1 MYRSGETSCSISAIG
16 NKGASASGPT
26 GSRVPG
32 CSGGGGGE
40 GRSGTTLYHCR
51 GSCDS
56 CRTYLTWLS
65 MDASGGQGGN
75 VINATLVH
83 LPAPG
88 YIRLLAEAAAA
99 ENERA
104 AAGKSPSEAARE
116 LLLAANRDVV
126 SEQGW
131 AQLLVEFRVHAAR
144 DPVLN
149 RRYAEAHGRTV
160 AHLAALVAGLHDRAG
175 TSPAV
180 PPQ

>member
-1 MYRSGETSCSISAIG
+1 MYRSGETSCWISAMG
-16 NKGASASGPT
+16 NRGASASGPT

-51 GSCDS
+51 GSSDS

-88 YIRLLAEAAAA
+88 YIRLLAEAATESQPSPAS
-99 ENERA
+99 
-104 AAGKSPSEAARE
+104 AGP
-116 LLLAANRDVV
+116 
-126 SEQGW
+126 
-131 AQLLVEFRVHAAR
+131 
-144 DPVLN
+144 
-149 RRYAEAHGRTV
+149 GRTV
-160 AHLAALVAGLHDRAG
+160 HLAPAERLVPDAHLRRAE
-175 TSPAV
+175 PRQRLAV
-180 PPQ
+180 WSGARSWIPLLFEYR